1 MLSPRWKKI
10 AGDIVQGQ
18 GRMVM
23 MVIAIALGVFA
34 VAAISTT
41 YAILS
46 RELNRSYQATNPAT
60 ALLDVDSLDAAT
72 VAGVKE
78 QPGIAWAEAGGR
90 MVGRVE
96 VRTNEWLPLLLFVVP
111 DFNDRRIGMV
121 RLEAGQWPR
130 DSGIV
135 LERTAVSMANTAMG
149 RAITVQTQHGSP
161 HSLEVTGIVHDPSL
175 APAWQQQTI
184 YGYVTP
190 TALRLLGE
198 DADLHVLSLTVNV
211 PEANPTSIEHIV
223 TGAANWLQRAG
234 HHVGEIR
241 IPPPHHPHQSQMTG
255 VTRMLLVFSWV
266 TLALGAVLTAT
277 LTASLL
283 APQVRQIGVM
293 KAIGAKSRQITGL
306 YAGLIAAIGI
316 VALCLGL
323 PLGIAGG
330 RVLALKVAHIL
341 NLDLASL
348 SVSRWIY
355 VGQAAAG
362 VGFPLLVALFPIV
375 SATRRTVR
383 ESLND
388 YGAPPPSSRLGW
400 LARWTSY
407 ATARDP
413 ALTLAIRNSVR
424 RKMRLSLTL
433 GLLATAGALFVT
445 SLNIKAAWERN
456 LVDAAT
462 ERHFDI
468 EFQLVQPHPT
478 AAVLAAVSAIQGV
491 RRVEPFSDVPVA
503 VARPDGL
510 SIVRTFPD
518 GGHGSLRVDSL
529 PLSTAFVTPSMVE
542 GHWLSLDDP
551 DGAVLNSPA
560 LPLFPGVKIGD
571 SIHLI
576 ARNRAMTLR
585 VDGVVREHLTGA
597 TVYTS
602 SESYARAMA
611 EPGLTGGVRVALEPG
626 AADAAIKTTAAIQ
639 RSLESSGF
647 KVAQATSQT
656 RIGQALAGHLFI
668 LIFVL
673 IVMSMLMAVVGC
685 LGLASAMATGVLERT
700 REFAV
705 MRAIGARK
713 IAILRTVIGEGVF
726 AGTLS
731 VAGAG
736 LLSVPLTVAVAR
748 VVGTGSLG
756 PALGVVSAAAIPVWL
771 AIVLV
776 GAAAASAYPAW
787 RASKLT
793 IREALAYQ

>member
-1 MLSPRWKKI
+1 MLGPRWKKI
-10 AGDIVQGQ
+10 AGDIVHSQ

-23 MVIAIALGVFA
+23 MVVAIAVGVFA
-34 VAAISTT
+34 VTAISTA

-46 RELNRSYQATNPAT
+46 RELNRSYLATNPAT
-60 ALLDVDSLDAAT
+60 ALLDVDALDAAA
-72 VAGVKE
+72 VAGVRR

-90 MVGRVE
+90 LVGRVE
-96 VRTNEWLPLLLFVVP
+96 VGTNEWLPLLLFVVP
-111 DFNDRRIGMV
+111 DFNDRHIGMV
-121 RLEAGQWPR
+121 HLEAGQWPA

-135 LERTAVSMANTAMG
+135 LERTAVSVANTALG
-149 RAITVQTQHGSP
+149 RAITVQTQHGAP
-161 HSLEVTGIVHDPSL
+161 HGLHVTGIVHDPSL
-175 APAWQQQTI
+175 APAWQQQTV

-190 TALRLLGE
+190 ATLRLLSE
-198 DADLHVLSLTVNV
+198 DAGLHILSLTVN
-211 PEANPTSIEHIV
+211 ESAREPTSIELFV
-223 TGAANWLQRAG
+223 TGAASWLQRTG
-234 HHVGEIR
+234 HRVREIR
-241 IPPPHHPHQSQMTG
+241 IPPPHHPHQDQMTS
-255 VTRMLLVFSWV
+255 VTRMLLAFSWV

-293 KAIGAKSRQITGL
+293 KAIGAKSGQIMGL

-316 VALCLGL
+316 VAICLGL

-330 RVLALKVAHIL
+330 RVLALNVAHIL

-348 SVSRWIY
+348 TVSRWIY

-388 YGAPPPSSRLGW
+388 YGAPPPSSRLGC

-424 RKMRLSLTL
+424 RKMRLALTL
-433 GLLATAGALFVT
+433 GLLAAAGALFVT

-456 LVDAAT
+456 LIDAAA

-468 EFQLVQPHPT
+468 EFQLLQPNPT
-478 AAVLAAVSAIQGV
+478 AAVLAAVSAIPGV
-491 RRVEPFSDVPVA
+491 RRVEPFSDEPVA
-503 VARPDGL
+503 IARPDGL
-510 SIVRTFPD
+510 NIVRTFPD

-529 PLSTAFVTPSMVE
+529 PSGTAFVTPSVVE

-560 LPLFPGVKIGD
+560 LARFPGVRIGD

-576 ARNRAMTLR
+576 ARDRAMNLR
-585 VDGVVREHLTGA
+585 VDGVVREHLTAA

-602 SESYARAMA
+602 SEAYARAMA

-626 AADAAIKTTAAIQ
+626 ASESAIRVTAAIE
-639 RSLESSGF
+639 RSLERSGF
-647 KVAQATSQT
+647 KVAQATSQA
-656 RIGQALAGHLFI
+656 RVGQALAGHLFI

-685 LGLASAMATGVLERT
+685 LGLAAAMATGVLERT

-705 MRAIGARK
+705 MRAIGARST
-713 IAILRTVIGEGVF
+713 AILRVVIGEGVF
-726 AGTLS
+726 TGTLS
-731 VAGAG
+731 VVAAA
-736 LLSVPLTVAVAR
+736 LLSAPLTVAVAK

-756 PALGVVSAAAIPVWL
+756 PATGVVSAAGIPLWL
-771 AIVLV
+771 AIVLI

-787 RASKLT
+787 KASKLT

>member
-1 MLSPRWKKI
+1 MLSPRWRKI
-10 AGDIVQGQ
+10 AGDVVQSQ
-18 GRMVM
+18 GRVVM
-23 MVIAIALGVFA
+23 MVVAIAVGIFA

-41 YAILS
+41 YAILT
-46 RELNRSYQATNPAT
+46 RELNRSYLATNPAT
-60 ALLDVDSLDAAT
+60 ALLDVDPLDATT
-72 VAGVKE
+72 VAGVKQ
-78 QPGIAWAEAGGR
+78 QPEIAWAEAGDR

-96 VRTNEWLPLLLFVVP
+96 VRPNEWRPLLLFVVP
-111 DFNDRRIGMV
+111 DFNDRHIGML
-121 RLEAGQWPR
+121 RLEAGQWPI

-135 LERTAVSMANTAMG
+135 LERTAVSVANTAMD
-149 RAITVQTQHGSP
+149 RAITVQTQHGAP
-161 HSLEVTGIVHDPSL
+161 RRLNVTGIVHDPSL
-175 APAWQQQTI
+175 APAWQQQTV

-190 TALRLLGE
+190 TTLRLLGE
-198 DADLHVLSLTVNV
+198 DAGLHVLSLTVN
-211 PEANPTSIEHIV
+211 ESAANPASIEHIV
-223 TGAANWLQRAG
+223 TGAANWLQRTG

-241 IPPPHHPHQSQMTG
+241 IPPPHHPHQNQMTS
-255 VTRMLLVFSWV
+255 VTRMLLAFSWV

-293 KAIGAKSRQITGL
+293 KAIGAKSGQIMGL
-306 YAGLIAAIGI
+306 YATLIAAIGI
-316 VALCLGL
+316 VALSLGL
-323 PLGIAGG
+323 PLGIAAG
-330 RVLALKVAHIL
+330 RVLSLNVAHIL
-341 NLDLASL
+341 NLELASL
-348 SVSRWIY
+348 TVSRWIY
-355 VGQAAAG
+355 VGQAVAG
-362 VGFPLLVALFPIV
+362 VGIPLLVALFPIV

-388 YGAPPPSSRLGW
+388 YGAPPPSPRLGH

-424 RKMRLSLTL
+424 RKMRLALTL
-433 GLLATAGALFVT
+433 GLLAAAGALFVT

-468 EFQLVQPHPT
+468 EFQFAQPYPT
-478 AAVLAAVSAIQGV
+478 AAVLAAVSAIPGV
-491 RRVEPFSDVPVA
+491 RRVEPFSDEPVA
-503 VARPDGL
+503 IARPDGL
-510 SIVRTFPD
+510 SILRTFPD

-529 PLSTAFVTPSMVE
+529 PSGTAFVTPSMVE
-542 GHWLSLDDP
+542 GRWLSHDDP

-560 LPLFPGVKIGD
+560 LPFFPGVRIGD

-576 ARNRAMTLR
+576 ARDRAMTLR
-585 VDGVVREHLTGA
+585 INGVVREHLIGA

-602 SESYARAMA
+602 SEAYARAMA
-611 EPGLTGGVRVALEPG
+611 EPGLTGGVRAALEPE
-626 AADAAIKTTAAIQ
+626 AMEPAVTAAIE
-639 RSLESSGF
+639 RSLENSGF
-647 KVAQATSQT
+647 KVAQSISQA
-656 RIGQALAGHLFI
+656 RVGQALAGHLFI
-668 LIFVL
+668 LIYVL

-705 MRAIGARK
+705 MRAIGAPSS
-713 IAILRTVIGEGVF
+713 AILRVVVGEGVV

-731 VAGAG
+731 VAAAA
-736 LLSVPLTVAVAR
+736 LLSVPLSVAVAR

-756 PALGVVSAAAIPVWL
+756 PALGVVSAGAIPLWL
-771 AIVLV
+771 AIVLA
-776 GAAAASAYPAW
+776 GAVVASAYPAW
-787 RASKLT
+787 TASKLT